1 MFKDRLDAD
10 GERTWA
16 GRGDVDFGGGAAGPR
31 VLPLPNTLPPPMVRR
46 DIAQISGFHEVQ
58 RAEGG
63 MFEERSAGRGAG
75 LEIHEAQRRL
85 VLPPRQLDKRP
96 LSHPHTRSSK
106 AQRAGYSGEREQE
119 TMRR

>member
-46 DIAQISGFHEVQ
+46 DIAQMSGFHEVQ

-96 LSHPHTRSSK
+96 LSHPHTRSSRPRGQAIQGK
-106 AQRAGYSGEREQE
+106 EN
-119 TMRR
+119 RRP